1 MRQDRHRGNIPH
13 DRFVSDTLHDILGE
27 LKKTNTLLQKLVT
40 EMEAEGPAEKLGKA
54 LDGRKKRK

>member
-1 MRQDRHRGNIPH
+1 MRSRGSEKPEQVTA
-13 DRFVSDTLHDILGE
+13 DAAHDILQE
-27 LKKTNTLLQKLVT
+27 QRKTNALLQKLVT